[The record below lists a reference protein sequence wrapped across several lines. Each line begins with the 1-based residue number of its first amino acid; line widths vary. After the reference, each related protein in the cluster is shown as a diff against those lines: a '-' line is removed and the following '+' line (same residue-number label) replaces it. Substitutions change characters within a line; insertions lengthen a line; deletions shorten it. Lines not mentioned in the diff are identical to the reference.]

1 MKYMYNSR
9 NGKNEKE
16 ENKNDIGN
24 ESISNNTG
32 HNNGHN
38 DKELAKQ
45 ENPYNLTGKAFE
57 NWKLNQEF
65 IAKKSRYITSTN
77 FGDKARTFLFNPDKI
92 ESSEIEEGTDGKS
105 YAKMVYTIIEPMVD
119 PKEEKLLSTS
129 STRLVTKLGK
139 WIFEKG
145 RYLLEI
151 QKTGTGFSTNWEV
164 DRAD

>member
-1 MKYMYNSR
+1 MSNNR
-9 NGKNEKE
+9 NGKNEKISDDVGD
-16 ENKNDIGN
+16 KG
-24 ESISNNTG
+24 ISNNG
-32 HNNGHN
+32 GHN
-38 DKELAKQ
+38 DKEQPAKE

-77 FGDKARTFLFNPDKI
+77 FGDKPRTFLFNADKI
-92 ESSEIEEGTDGKS
+92 ESSEIEEGSDGKS
-105 YAKMVYTIIEPMVD
+105 YTKMVYTVTEPAVD
-119 PKEEKLLSTS
+119 SKEEKLLSTS
-129 STRLVTKLGK
+129 STRLVTKLAR
-139 WIFEKG
+139 WIFEKR

>member
-1 MKYMYNSR
+1 MSNS
-9 NGKNEKE
+9 KNEKM
-16 ENKNDIGN
+16 KNNVGDKD
-24 ESISNNTG
+24 ISNNTG
-32 HNNGHN
+32 NIGHN
-38 DKELAKQ
+38 GNEPAKE

-77 FGDKARTFLFNPDKI
+77 FGDKARTFVFNADKI
-92 ESSEIEEGTDGKS
+92 ESSEIEEGSDGKP
-105 YAKMVYTIIEPMVD
+105 YTKMVYTIIEPAVD

-129 STRLVTKLGK
+129 STRLVTKLAR
-139 WIFEKG
+139 WIFEKR
-145 RYLLEI
+145 RYLLEV

>member
-1 MKYMYNSR
+1 MSNSK
-9 NGKNEKE
+9 NGKNEKVID
-16 ENKNDIGN
+16 KDDIGN
-24 ESISNNTG
+24 EGISNSTG
-32 HNNGHN
+32 NNNGRN
-38 DKELAKQ
+38 GKELAKQ
-45 ENPYNLTGKAFE
+45 ENPYNLIGKAFE

-92 ESSEIEEGTDGKS
+92 ESSEIEEWSDGKP
-105 YAKMVYTIIEPMVD
+105 YTKMVYAVIEPAVD

-129 STRLVTKLGK
+129 STRLVTKLAR

-164 DRAD
+164 DRADSLT

>member
-1 MKYMYNSR
+1 MKYMYNSK

-16 ENKNDIGN
+16 GYNMGNKG
-24 ESISNNTG
+24 ISNNTG
-32 HNNGHN
+32 NNRLN

-45 ENPYNLTGKAFE
+45 ENPYNLTAKAFE

-92 ESSEIEEGTDGKS
+92 ESSEIEEGSDGKP
-105 YAKMVYTIIEPMVD
+105 YTKMVYTVIEPAVD

-129 STRLVTKLGK
+129 STRLVTKLAR

-145 RYLLEI
+145 KYLLEI